1 MENMENKMQ
10 TTELSPREE
19 YHQEFLPQ
27 VHKIGATTMAIAL
40 ILSLLPTV
48 YFVFIK
54 GIEVPLST
62 FISVMIAIFTFAIGI
77 WLSEPAAFWPV
88 LGFCRHL
95 LCLPRR
101 QCLRACVCRWHSPPA
116 APSRAAMTWK
126 IPVPMVAMIIALFA
140 SVVVNLA
147 ILLSIVLIGDGLISI
162 LPAGVLAAFNF
173 VMPCLLA
180 NNILMQSKG
189 PDGTII
195 KGFLKVLPYL
205 LTGVAAQL
213 LVKNVFTFLS
223 NYGILLA
230 VVLSVLVAY
239 GFYRRDLAAHEKQNS

>member
-40 ILSLLPTV
+40 ILSLLPTI

-62 FISVMIAIFTFAIGI
+62 FISVMIAIFTFAIGM

-88 LGFCRHL
+88 LG
-95 LCLPRR
+95 LPV
-101 QCLRACVCRWHSPPA
+101 LTLPSSPAMPRAGVCRWHSPPA

-126 IPVPMVAMIIALFA
+126 IPVPMW
-140 SVVVNLA
+140 
-147 ILLSIVLIGDGLISI
+147 
-162 LPAGVLAAFNF
+162 
-173 VMPCLLA
+173 
-180 NNILMQSKG
+180 Q
-189 PDGTII
+189 
-195 KGFLKVLPYL
+195 
-205 LTGVAAQL
+205 
-213 LVKNVFTFLS
+213 
-223 NYGILLA
+223 
-230 VVLSVLVAY
+230 
-239 GFYRRDLAAHEKQNS
+239 

>member
-1 MENMENKMQ
+1 MENLEKKMQ

-40 ILSLLPTV
+40 ILSLLPTI

-62 FISVMIAIFTFAIGI
+62 FISLVIAIFTFAIGM
-77 WLSEPAAFWPV
+77 WLGSAGTYFAFLAGNASSMRLPV
-88 LGFCRHL
+88 ALTARSSIEGGDDL
-95 LCLPRR
+95 ENPRT
-101 QCLRACVCRWHSPPA
+101 H
-116 APSRAAMTWK
+116 
-126 IPVPMVAMIIALFA
+126 VAMIIALFA

-162 LPAGVLAAFNF
+162 LPASVLAAFNF